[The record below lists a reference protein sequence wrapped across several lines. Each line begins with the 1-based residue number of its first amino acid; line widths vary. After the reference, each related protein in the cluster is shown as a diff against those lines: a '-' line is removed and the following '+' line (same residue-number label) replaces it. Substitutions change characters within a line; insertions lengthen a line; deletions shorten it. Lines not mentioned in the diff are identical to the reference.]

1 MSAATSDRD
10 SLVRG
15 VKVGVLGGMAG
26 AMVMA
31 MYAMVASVADR
42 HGFFT
47 PLYHIAST
55 FISPKA
61 MTESMGAAMQG
72 HELTLRA
79 GPALVGLMV
88 HMVTG
93 AMAGAVFGA
102 GAVSLRLSR
111 GVAVVTGGAFGLMVL
126 VVNAFVGLPVMAGV
140 FGGGDAIRHMPK
152 LVGWGTFSV
161 EHLVYGLV
169 LGGVVAMATSPVRAA
184 AGHPV
189 GARAA

>member
-1 MSAATSDRD
+1 MSTATSDRD

-15 VKVGVLGGMAG
+15 VKAGIIGGMVG
-26 AMVMA
+26 AMLMA
-31 MYAMVASVADR
+31 MYAMVASVADK

-61 MTESMGAAMQG
+61 MMDSMGAAMAG
-72 HELTLRA
+72 DELTFRA
-79 GPALVGLMV
+79 GPAVVGLII
-88 HMVTG
+88 HMMTG
-93 AMAGAVFGA
+93 AMAGAMFGA
-102 GAVSLRLSR
+102 AAVRLRLGR
-111 GVAVVTGGAFGLMVL
+111 GVAVVTGGAFGLVVL
-126 VVNAFVGLPVMAGV
+126 VVNGFVGLPVMASV

-152 LVGWGTFSV
+152 MVGWGTFSV

-169 LGGVVAMATSPVRAA
+169 LGGVVAMATSAVRAA
-184 AGHPV
+184 AGSPV